1 MLTFTRRAAVQ
12 VATLALALAPV
23 AARSAGPTAR
33 PGRSIDVDVQRA
45 AQPVD
50 RSFDYAV
57 GADFPGTLIR
67 DDSQAQLKTVV
78 DELGF
83 RTVRFHA
90 IFHDALKTVT
100 KDADGRLRFDFSRID
115 TLYDGLLAKGIRPFV
130 ELGFTPDAMAT
141 SPQTIF
147 YWKGNTSHPQAEPW
161 TALVD
166 AFARH
171 LIARYGAE
179 EVRRWPFEV
188 WNEPNLADFWERADQ
203 AAYFDLY
210 ARSAR
215 ALKAV
220 DPQLKVGGPS
230 TAGADWVVPFLAFC
244 KDKGVPVDFV
254 TTHTYGVD
262 GGFLDEFG
270 QDDNKLSRSPD
281 AIVGDVT
288 RVRAEIEASPFP
300 GLPLYITEWSASY
313 NPRDPIHDDYLSAPY
328 ILEKLRLTRGLA
340 QAMSYWTYSDLFEEA
355 GPPPAPFHGGFG
367 LLTRE
372 GVRKPAFFAYKYLG
386 QLRGREIP
394 LVDAG
399 ALAAVDGAK
408 VAALVWDW
416 RLPDQTVSNRPF
428 FGAVRPAAKLAPA
441 TVRWQGLTPGTYTLR
456 QYRTGYEANDAYT
469 AWLKLGKPGTLSAAQ
484 LAKLQALTVDQPERV
499 RTVRVGRDGRHRESV
514 PMRTHDVV
522 LLTLEPAPR

>member
-1 MLTFTRRAAVQ
+1 M
-12 VATLALALAPV
+12 
-23 AARSAGPTAR
+23 
-33 PGRSIDVDVQRA
+33 
-45 AQPVD
+45 
-50 RSFDYAV
+50 
-57 GADFPGTLIR
+57 
-67 DDSQAQLKTVV
+67 
-78 DELGF
+78 
-83 RTVRFHA
+83 RFHA

-188 WNEPNLADFWERADQ
+188 WNEPNLAGFWERADQ

-399 ALAAVDGAK
+399 ALAAVDDAK
-408 VAALVWDW
+408 VAALVCGLAAAGPGRQQPPLLRRGASGREARSGDGPLA
-416 RLPDQTVSNRPF
+416 RPD
-428 FGAVRPAAKLAPA
+428 
-441 TVRWQGLTPGTYTLR
+441 PGTYTLR
-456 QYRTGYEANDAYT
+456 QYRTGYEGQRRPHRLVETRQTGHAVRRAT
-469 AWLKLGKPGTLSAAQ
+469 GEAAG
-484 LAKLQALTVDQPERV
+484 ADRRPA
-499 RTVRVGRDGRHRESV
+499 GAC
-514 PMRTHDVV
+514 THGARG
-522 LLTLEPAPR
+522 P